1 MYFYIVFISFV
12 FNMEYNLTR
21 EKAANMLWISTRTLD
36 RWIRKWK
43 FTHSKDG
50 NKVMLA
56 EQEIK
61 NIWKNKKQ
69 VSNVV
74 IEWKTKFFSN
84 QSITKKIDID
94 DITQKLWNQINENMS
109 SFLKILSEKDK
120 KLEEKN
126 QIIFTLQQKMVD
138 IESKLKNSMALPQYE
153 SEKKEIILEKE
164 NLKYENKIF
173 EEKLKKENIKN
184 IALVWVIV
192 IFIIILILV
201 ASV

>member
-1 MYFYIVFISFV
+1 
-12 FNMEYNLTR
+12 
-21 EKAANMLWISTRTLD
+21 
-36 RWIRKWK
+36 
-43 FTHSKDG
+43 
-50 NKVMLA
+50 
-56 EQEIK
+56 
-61 NIWKNKKQ
+61 
-69 VSNVV
+69 
-74 IEWKTKFFSN
+74 
-84 QSITKKIDID
+84 
-94 DITQKLWNQINENMS
+94 MS

-184 IALVWVIV
+184 IALV
-192 IFIIILILV
+192 
-201 ASV
+201 